1 MIGALILFSANCE
14 QGPGLIGMFQPKP
27 DGSRKHCAQSLF
39 RIVQFGLLFYLL
51 QRFLWGPVTKALD
64 ARAQR
69 IREGLDNAEAAKRER
84 TQMKAEVERLLGDAR
99 REAAAIAERT
109 TQAAEAAAAEI
120 RAQAKVEG
128 DRLRERAKTDA
139 EQLHQQALSQLRA
152 EVASMA
158 VLAASRILGREVD
171 AKTHQALIERSL
183 DEAGPDLGKLS

>member
-1 MIGALILFSANCE
+1 VTPIGILAE
-14 QGPGLIGMFQPKP
+14 GGLTVEPYWVLV
-27 DGSRKHCAQSLF
+27 A
-39 RIVQFGLLFYLL
+39 IVQFGLLFYLL

-84 TQMKAEVERLLGDAR
+84 TQMQAEVERLLNEAR
-99 REAAAIAERT
+99 REAAGIAERT

-139 EQLHQQALSQLRA
+139 EQLHQQALAQLRS

-183 DEAGPDLGKLS
+183 DEAGPNLGKLS

>member
-1 MIGALILFSANCE
+1 MTPIGILAE
-14 QGPGLIGMFQPKP
+14 GGLTVEPYWVLV
-27 DGSRKHCAQSLF
+27 A
-39 RIVQFGLLFYLL
+39 IVQFLLLFYLL

-84 TQMKAEVERLLGDAR
+84 TQMQAEVERLLGDAR

-139 EQLHQQALSQLRA
+139 EQLHQQALAQLRA

-158 VLAASRILGREVD
+158 VLAASRILGKEVD

-183 DEAGPDLGKLS
+183 DEAGPDLANLS

>member
-1 MIGALILFSANCE
+1 MNPIGILAE
-14 QGPGLIGMFQPKP
+14 GGLTVEPYWVLV
-27 DGSRKHCAQSLF
+27 A
-39 RIVQFGLLFYLL
+39 IVQFGLLFWLL

-84 TQMKAEVERLLGDAR
+84 LQMQAEVERLLNEAR
-99 REAAAIAERT
+99 REASAIAERT

-120 RAQAKVEG
+120 RTQAKAEG

-139 EQLHQQALSQLRA
+139 EQLHQQALAQLRG

-158 VLAASRILGREVD
+158 VLAASRILGKEVD

>member
-1 MIGALILFSANCE
+1 VTPIGILAE
-14 QGPGLIGMFQPKP
+14 GGLTVEPYWVLV
-27 DGSRKHCAQSLF
+27 A
-39 RIVQFGLLFYLL
+39 IVQFGLLFYLL

-84 TQMKAEVERLLGDAR
+84 TQMQAEVERLLNEAR
-99 REAAAIAERT
+99 REAAGIAERT

-120 RAQAKVEG
+120 RAQAKIEG
-128 DRLRERAKTDA
+128 DRLRERAKVDA
-139 EQLHQQALSQLRA
+139 EQLHQQALAQLRS

-158 VLAASRILGREVD
+158 VLAASRILGKEVD

>member
-1 MIGALILFSANCE
+1 VTPIGVLAE
-14 QGPGLIGMFQPKP
+14 GGLLVEPYWVLV
-27 DGSRKHCAQSLF
+27 A
-39 RIVQFGLLFYLL
+39 IVQFGLLFYLL

-84 TQMKAEVERLLGDAR
+84 AQMQVEVERLLSEAR

-120 RAQAKVEG
+120 RTQAKAEG

-158 VLAASRILGREVD
+158 VLAASRILGKEVD

-183 DEAGPDLGKLS
+183 DEAGPDLAKLS

>member
-1 MIGALILFSANCE
+1 VTPIGILAE
-14 QGPGLIGMFQPKP
+14 GGLTVEPYWVLV
-27 DGSRKHCAQSLF
+27 A
-39 RIVQFGLLFYLL
+39 IVQFGLLFYLL

-84 TQMKAEVERLLGDAR
+84 TQMQAEVERLLNQAR
-99 REAAAIAERT
+99 REASAIAERT

-120 RAQAKVEG
+120 RTQAKAEG
-128 DRLRERAKTDA
+128 DRLRERAKVDA
-139 EQLHQQALSQLRA
+139 EQLHQQALSQLRG

-158 VLAASRILGREVD
+158 VLAASRILGKEVD

>member
-1 MIGALILFSANCE
+1 MTPIGILAE
-14 QGPGLIGMFQPKP
+14 GGLTVDPYWVLV
-27 DGSRKHCAQSLF
+27 A
-39 RIVQFGLLFYLL
+39 IVQFGLLFYLL

-84 TQMKAEVERLLGDAR
+84 TQMQAEVERLLNEAR
-99 REAAAIAERT
+99 REASAIAERT
-109 TQAAEAAAAEI
+109 TQAAEAAAAQI
-120 RAQAKVEG
+120 RTQAKADG